1 MGTPG
6 LGQLSDGRVRS
17 ARSRIGRDEQPIAVS
32 DHIAAGDGAERPLAA
47 RSAFRIFTG
56 ALLPKGA
63 DTIVVQE
70 DTIRHGDVIEVTC
83 EPRLG
88 QHIRRAGSDIA
99 QDQVIVR
106 RGQRLRPGDVSL
118 LASQGYENAP
128 VFSRPAVTVLTTGDE
143 LKPPGSGRPGRG
155 EIIDGNTVALM
166 NAVRGRALAQWLALH
181 SPMRPLQRNVG
192 FENVLLAAL

>member
-1 MGTPG
+1 MLSVEDAQSLILAEITPTPVESIP
-6 LGQLSDGRVRS
+6 LAELSGRIVARDIVSQWALPGWDNSAMDGYAVR
-17 ARSRIGRDEQPIAVS
+17 AHELAEMNNRLPVS

-47 RSAFRIFTG
+47 RSAARIFTG

-83 EPRLG
+83 EPRPG

-106 RGQRLRPGDVSL
+106 RGQP
-118 LASQGYENAP
+118 P
-128 VFSRPAVTVLTTGDE
+128 TG
-143 LKPPGSGRPGRG
+143 
-155 EIIDGNTVALM
+155 
-166 NAVRGRALAQWLALH
+166 
-181 SPMRPLQRNVG
+181 
-192 FENVLLAAL
+192 